1 MCFYRESS
9 DGHPQLL
16 SFKSWLSTQ
25 DDTISDQEA
34 LSKYAEYK
42 QEFKRQQ
49 LNEFFV
55 AHREEE
61 WYVINFLKFMDIV
74 GIS

>member
-1 MCFYRESS
+1 MYREGS

-16 SFKSWLSTQ
+16 SFKAWLSTQ

-34 LSKYAEYK
+34 LVKYAEYK

-61 WYVINFLKFMDIV
+61 W
-74 GIS
+74 

>member
-1 MCFYRESS
+1 MISFCRESS

-16 SFKSWLSTQ
+16 SFKAWLSTQ
-25 DDTISDQEA
+25 DDSISDQDA
-34 LSKYAEYK
+34 LSKYNEYK
-42 QEFKRQQ
+42 AEFKRQQ

-61 WYVINFLKFMDIV
+61 W
-74 GIS
+74 